1 MRCSNK
7 LLDTCDGPS
16 CESIPKRR
24 TPTRSLRFPL
34 FAIALAISLSSI
46 CAQSQPQNQLQ
57 ERLQAIFQMSAEEMA
72 ATSAF
77 TRRGYEGQLAYA
89 YRIQNKQIR
98 DIVLDF
104 MLKPAATAFGQP
116 ATQSWLASP
125 GSGWKS
131 HHAYPGGL
139 SIHNLEWVEVA
150 SAWVDTYE
158 KVYGVKLDRDLVI
171 AGLILHDWG
180 KLWFLFDDGSG
191 KIQEPEW
198 YPKAWGTKAK
208 WKWMGG
214 HGAVLY
220 AELIHRGA
228 PKELLFAAA
237 SAHFDP
243 HWGLETDGEGLNP
256 AMSEAAAIARK
267 PVPLVNPEQ
276 RLAEWWIVTFT
287 DEAWSFSTMVAAK
300 FAFEVIEGVT
310 KDLGLKSDSREAN
323 KSRGLSSPVSVIL
336 RFTRSTRRLGLAV
349 RPRRSSCGQFLRIRL
364 HMRYRS
370 IRHEVSGQSYRSGAD
385 EIRSRHKPDY
395 RQSVAL
401 PPMQHKPR

>member
-1 MRCSNK
+1 VK
-7 LLDTCDGPS
+7 LGVALPLENQDAFADCLQH
-16 CESIPKRR
+16 R
-24 TPTRSLRFPL
+24 TPDDR
-34 FAIALAISLSSI
+34 AISG
-46 CAQSQPQNQLQ
+46 
-57 ERLQAIFQMSAEEMA
+57 
-72 ATSAF
+72 T
-77 TRRGYEGQLAYA
+77 
-89 YRIQNKQIR
+89 
-98 DIVLDF
+98 
-104 MLKPAATAFGQP
+104 
-116 ATQSWLASP
+116 
-125 GSGWKS
+125 
-131 HHAYPGGL
+131 H
-139 SIHNLEWVEVA
+139 
-150 SAWVDTYE
+150 
-158 KVYGVKLDRDLVI
+158 DLVI

-228 PKELLFAAA
+228 PKELLFATA

-256 AMSEAAAIARK
+256 AMNEAAAIARK

-300 FAFEVIEGVT
+300 FAFQVIEGVT

-323 KSRGLSSPVSVIL
+323 KVAWFVLSRVGDFKIYEVYQKA
-336 RFTRSTRRLGLAV
+336 GLAV
-349 RPRRSSCGQFLRIRL
+349 RPRANSYGQFLRIRL

-370 IRHEVSGQSYRSGAD
+370 IRHEVVGQSYSSGAEEICAGINLKAARALGLTIPPTLLATAD
-385 EIRSRHKPDY
+385 EVIE
-395 RQSVAL
+395 
-401 PPMQHKPR
+401 

>member
-1 MRCSNK
+1 MSA
-7 LLDTCDGPS
+7 S
-16 CESIPKRR
+16 ESVAR
-24 TPTRSLRFPL
+24 
-34 FAIALAISLSSI
+34 
-46 CAQSQPQNQLQ
+46 
-57 ERLQAIFQMSAEEMA
+57 ELQAIFQMSAEEMA

-77 TRRGYEGQLAYA
+77 TRRGYEAQLAYA
-89 YRIQNKQIR
+89 YRIQDKQVR

-104 MLKPAATAFGQP
+104 MLKPAATAFGQL
-116 ATQSWLASP
+116 AMQSWLASP
-125 GSGWKS
+125 GGGWKS

-158 KVYGVKLDRDLVI
+158 KVYGVKLNRDLVI

-180 KLWFLFDDGSG
+180 KLWFLFDDVSG

-198 YPKAWGTKAK
+198 YPKAWGTKAR

-243 HWGLETDGEGLNP
+243 HWDLETDGEGLNP
-256 AMSEAAAIARK
+256 AMSEAAAIARM
-267 PVPLVNPEQ
+267 PVPLVNSEQ

-300 FAFEVIEGVT
+300 LAFEAIESVT

-323 KSRGLSSPVSVIL
+323 KVAWFVLSRVGDFKIYEIYQKAGFNREAATQFVRSVLENPSP
-336 RFTRSTRRLGLAV
+336 
-349 RPRRSSCGQFLRIRL
+349 
-364 HMRYRS
+364 Y
-370 IRHEVSGQSYRSGAD
+370 EVP
-385 EIRSRHKPDY
+385 K
-395 RQSVAL
+395 
-401 PPMQHKPR
+401 